1 MRKVLLTVMMVSSL
15 LAFNACKKDGAV
27 GPAGPAGAT
36 GPAGPAGAVGP
47 AGAAGVPGA
56 AGAAGS
62 KILGLT
68 VDPTTE
74 GVVGDYAFNST
85 TRTLFGPKTA
95 AGWGTGT
102 SLVGATGATGA
113 AGATGATGATGA
125 AGTKFIANNGAPD
138 ATTAP
143 NAVTGDFYF
152 DKSTGVFYGPK
163 LADGTWANTM
173 PLGSSYAAKRV
184 TFVLPFV
191 VTAGTKAF
199 GEDLIPTY
207 TNYNIFSSYMVS
219 ANDMIRVN
227 QYPVRTVADAG
238 GAAGTGGW
246 GENREMV
253 FESAAG
259 SNVFNSVPTAY
270 TDLGRTTA
278 EIANN
283 IADVSLPNMRV
294 GAKFRYSKNTVNPLA
309 EFTLTQEDIDKLK
322 VNNGASFEYLTYAK
336 ALQSSVAQGQN
347 LVLATTKNV
356 QVKTSTTKYF
366 VNHTAKTSFD
376 LNTMIANYSDYK
388 QNGKLWV
395 KFKYHNAA
403 TALPGDA
410 GNTAVNHTGIDAGWV
425 DLTYYANSY
434 VTPTTAG
441 SGIFGTQNPFTT
453 ANPTTHPYA
462 AGNYPGSGNAFAVL
476 GNPIT
481 FAPLQVATPVAH
493 TVGNGGIWADG
504 KFVQNWTIASG
515 TNAGLVNTYI
525 GPDRLVANAIPAAY
539 NTVDQASK
547 NPFGPAAA
555 GTSSFDVRGFAT
567 NYYSAATG
575 TLTATDNGGLPIALG
590 GVNFTNVN
598 GNKGGLEASA
608 IAAQKLVT
616 IQILALTSVEVAKAK
631 DLGIDINDA
640 TAMENFAKKNNIK
653 L

>member
-1 MRKVLLTVMMVSSL
+1 
-15 LAFNACKKDGAV
+15 
-27 GPAGPAGAT
+27 
-36 GPAGPAGAVGP
+36 
-47 AGAAGVPGA
+47 
-56 AGAAGS
+56 
-62 KILGLT
+62 
-68 VDPTTE
+68 
-74 GVVGDYAFNST
+74 
-85 TRTLFGPKTA
+85 
-95 AGWGTGT
+95 
-102 SLVGATGATGA
+102 
-113 AGATGATGATGA
+113 
-125 AGTKFIANNGAPD
+125 
-138 ATTAP
+138 
-143 NAVTGDFYF
+143 
-152 DKSTGVFYGPK
+152 
-163 LADGTWANTM
+163 
-173 PLGSSYAAKRV
+173 
-184 TFVLPFV
+184 
-191 VTAGTKAF
+191 
-199 GEDLIPTY
+199 
-207 TNYNIFSSYMVS
+207 
-219 ANDMIRVN
+219 
-227 QYPVRTVADAG
+227 
-238 GAAGTGGW
+238 
-246 GENREMV
+246 
-253 FESAAG
+253 
-259 SNVFNSVPTAY
+259 
-270 TDLGRTTA
+270 
-278 EIANN
+278 
-283 IADVSLPNMRV
+283 MRV

-356 QVKTSTTKYF
+356 QVKTSTTKFY
-366 VNHTAKTSFD
+366 VPHTAKTSFD

-395 KFKYHNAA
+395 KFKYHNAG
-403 TALPGDA
+403 TTLPGDA
-410 GNTAVNHTGIDAGWV
+410 GNTAVNHAGLDAGWV

-434 VTPTTAG
+434 VTPTAAG
-441 SGIFGTQNPFTT
+441 SGVYAALNPFALT
-453 ANPTTHPYA
+453 NPYNNA
-462 AGNYPGSGNAFAVL
+462 APGTGNYPGSAGVFAAAA
-476 GNPIT
+476 IT

-493 TVGNGGIWADG
+493 TVANGGIWADG